1 MNLKGVFSILFPV
14 GSCCCVAML
23 PSTWTSPSRRF
34 LEKKSPPAFLIPVA
48 GQGMSSPEI
57 GNVGRWL
64 SDL

>member
-1 MNLKGVFSILFPV
+1 MSATL
-14 GSCCCVAML
+14 M
-23 PSTWTSPSRRF
+23 STSTSPSRRF

-48 GQGMSSPEI
+48 GQGMSSPGI